1 MSKLKA
7 RRMVTD
13 PSPLAATFD
22 TPATLESTK
31 IRWLRLALPDPNYQV
46 YAGLIR
52 TFVSGSPAQ
61 DLFGGAVWRSA
72 KPSPVLLP
80 AEQTGHLP
88 PAPPIPPPDRLFPYQ
103 SPFGN

>member
-22 TPATLESTK
+22 TPATLESKK
-31 IRWLRLALPDPNYQV
+31 IQWQRLALPDPNYQV

-52 TFVSGSPAQ
+52 TFVSGYPAQ
-61 DLFGGAVWRSA
+61 DLFGGAVWHSV
-72 KPSPVLLP
+72 KLSPVLLP
-80 AEQTGHLP
+80 AEQTGQLP
-88 PAPPIPPPDRLFPYQ
+88 PTPAMPPPYRLIRYHSRF
-103 SPFGN
+103 